1 MVPKRLRRLMNK
13 AFLRQDMPDRTFK
26 DVIRVQRLWG
36 KCVAAANK
44 NVGM

>member
-13 AFLRQDMPDRTFK
+13 AFRRQDMPDRTFK
-26 DVIRVQRLWG
+26 DVRRVGRLWG
-36 KCVAAANK
+36 KCVDAANK